1 MLISKLQKLVGTL
14 FRATFA
20 DPHEKKKIGMPV
32 FTREMLD
39 KCEEAFAMTQI
50 PYVKQTLICDI

>member
-1 MLISKLQKLVGTL
+1 MGTL

-20 DPHEKKKIGMPV
+20 DPHEKKIGMPV